1 MKVLKPGK
9 YGAKWAMEA
18 VCTGA
23 GNGSKGCEAT
33 LLVDKD
39 DLRYYKG
46 VPGDSWGSRDPAV
59 CFKCPI
65 CSSITD
71 IARKDWPFDYHN
83 LTPWDSDWYKSKS
96 GIEGTDK

>member
-1 MKVLKPGK
+1 MKVLKPGR
-9 YGAKWAMEA
+9 YGEKWAMEA
-18 VCTGA
+18 VCTGS
-23 GNGSKGCEAT
+23 GNGHKGCEAT
-33 LLVDKD
+33 LLVDKE

-71 IARKDWPFDYHN
+71 VKEKDWPFDYTN
-83 LTPWDSDWYKSKS
+83 LQPWTQEWYKSKAPIDS
-96 GIEGTDK
+96 GEK